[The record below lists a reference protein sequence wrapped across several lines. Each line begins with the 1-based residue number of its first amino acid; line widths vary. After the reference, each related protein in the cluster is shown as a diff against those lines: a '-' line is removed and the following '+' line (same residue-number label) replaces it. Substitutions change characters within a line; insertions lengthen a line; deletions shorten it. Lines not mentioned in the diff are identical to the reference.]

1 MRTLTS
7 CVVLGLLP
15 MAAQGEIITG
25 DIVNVSGDYF
35 FDGLSLG
42 MWFTG
47 WHHNDVSYSVLE
59 WTNESYA
66 QQSNFMSHP
75 VNGTEYSLGDEIRP
89 GHDRSGSLGWGSSS
103 MFKGEY
109 SHDNIGTVGETFYLG
124 FTFVRSEDG
133 MDDAHLYGFIQ
144 IEKLSEV
151 EYNWV
156 GYAYNDEHGQTIET
170 FDLIPSPSGL
180 AVFGF
185 GGLLATRRRR

>member
-1 MRTLTS
+1 MRTLTQ
-7 CVVLGLLP
+7 CIVLGLLP

-25 DIVNVSGDYF
+25 DVVVAGGNVS

-42 MWFTG
+42 MWTSG
-47 WHHNDVSYSVLE
+47 WQHNDVSYEVIE
-59 WTNESYA
+59 WTNESHQ

-75 VNGTEYSLGDEIRP
+75 VNGVVYSLGDEIRP
-89 GHDRSGSLGWGSSS
+89 GHNRHQTLGWGSSYQV
-103 MFKGEY
+103 KDEY
-109 SHDNIGTVGETFYLG
+109 YYDFIGTVGETFYIG

-133 MDDAHLYGFIQ
+133 MNDAHLYGFIQ
-144 IEKLSEV
+144 IEKLSEF

-156 GYAYNDEHGQTIET
+156 GYAYNNEHGQTIET

-185 GGLLATRRRR
+185 GGLLVARRRR